1 MTVTHTLRKFVKTR
15 TPNLVKYLNNG
26 EYYLLYKLNGKQ
38 IRTSLKTLDYKV
50 AVRRR
55 NAKMLEVDKLRS
67 VALVTFRVEPSRF
80 CLLFAIPKK
89 ISNRLARF

>member
-55 NAKMLEVDKLRS
+55 NAKMLEVEKLRS
-67 VALVTFRVEPSRF
+67 VA
-80 CLLFAIPKK
+80 PKK
-89 ISNRLARF
+89 SVSLETFPPQENS

>member
-1 MTVTHTLRKFVKTR
+1 MTVTHTRRKFVKTR

-38 IRTSLKTLDYKV
+38 IRTSLKTSDYKV

-55 NAKMLEVDKLRS
+55 NAKMLEVEKLRS
-67 VALVTFRVEPSRF
+67 VA
-80 CLLFAIPKK
+80 PKK
-89 ISNRLARF
+89 EVSLETLGHYLMNTKRRLD